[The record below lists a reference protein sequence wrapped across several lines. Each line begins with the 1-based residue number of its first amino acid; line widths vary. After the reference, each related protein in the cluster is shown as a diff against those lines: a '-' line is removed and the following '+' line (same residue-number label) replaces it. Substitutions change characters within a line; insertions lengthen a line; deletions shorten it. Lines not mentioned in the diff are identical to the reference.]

1 MTKQIF
7 INLPIKD
14 LVRTKAFFTA
24 LGFTFN
30 EKFTDEKAACLV
42 LGEHIYAMLVTEKF
56 FKTFIKKEIADTGR
70 TTEVLNALQLESKE
84 MVDDIIAKAVAAG
97 GKDLRKED
105 YGWMYGRAF
114 EDLDGHIWEVFWQ
127 DEKQRPKQ

>member
-1 MTKQIF
+1 MVKQIF
-7 INLPIKD
+7 VNLPIKD
-14 LVRTKAFFTA
+14 LAKAKAFFSA

-30 EKFTDEKAACLV
+30 PQFTDEKAACLV
-42 LGEHIYAMLVTEKF
+42 LGEHIYSMLLTEKF
-56 FKTFIKKEIADTGR
+56 FKTFIQKEIADAHAS
-70 TTEVLNALQLESKE
+70 TEVLNALQLESKQLVDE
-84 MVDDIIAKAVAAG
+84 MVARAAAAG
-97 GKDLRKED
+97 GKDLRTED